1 MQRAKGSVL
10 VRWIGLAMALPALA
24 AVVLLT
30 KDAVLVI
37 KNVNADALK
46 REEAALE
53 RGLKMLGDVNAS
65 ELISQTLWDEAFR
78 NVVLSKRPDWIQEHF
93 GPNALSDKAAQ
104 KFVILEPDGKITF
117 ASDSEGAPSP
127 QSAAEIL
134 AAAAPP
140 IARARMLYREARA
153 SNEGFDERMPGAMT
167 DGVYVSDVV
176 RIGDKPAMVTV
187 SPFAPDDESID
198 TPQEPT
204 LLLGIQFM
212 TDTLLDKLESLSHIE
227 GLEHVKADHE
237 KTTGEHAHAI
247 RDANGNTV
255 AHVTWDFR
263 PPGEAVLKAALPTI
277 ALSLGLVVLLTVAA
291 AVTMRRLT
299 RKLADSEQAAVYASR
314 HDVATGLANRGWF
327 MNQFDALLAPSH
339 QLGDRLRAV
348 LLIDCDYFKSIND
361 TLGHAA
367 GDAVL
372 AALASRMKSLDQ
384 RIETAARLGGDEFA
398 LISAPLETADA
409 ASVLLRA
416 VETVLMQPVLF
427 GPRVIPVS
435 VSIGAALFEDGSEQH
450 IDTLLAQADMALY
463 RAKRDG
469 RGCSRTFD
477 ASMDNAGATPDFP
490 VRDPASDRAD
500 AANVPNATNRAA

>member
-37 KNVNADALK
+37 KSVNADALK

-53 RGLKMLGDVNAS
+53 RGLKMLGEVNAS

-117 ASDSEGAPSP
+117 ASDSEGPPSP

-134 AAAAPP
+134 AAAAPA

-153 SNEGFDERMPGAMT
+153 SNEGFDERMSGAMT

-212 TDTLLDKLESLSHIE
+212 NDTLLDKLESLSHIE

-247 RDANGNTV
+247 RDASGNTV
-255 AHVTWDFR
+255 THVTWDFR
-263 PPGEAVLKAALPTI
+263 PPGEAILMAALPTI
-277 ALSLGLVVLLTVAA
+277 AFSLGLVVLLTVAA

-299 RKLADSEQAAVYASR
+299 RKLADSEQAAVFASR

-327 MNQFDALLAPSH
+327 MTQFDALLAPSH

-372 AALASRMKSLDQ
+372 AAIASRMKSLDK

-398 LISAPLETADA
+398 LISAPLETAEA
-409 ASVLLRA
+409 AAALLQA
-416 VETVLMQPVLF
+416 VETVLMQPVVF
-427 GPRVIPVS
+427 GARVIPVS
-435 VSIGAALFEDGSEQH
+435 VSVGAALFKDGSEQH

-469 RGCSRTFD
+469 RGCSRAFD
-477 ASMDNAGATPDFP
+477 ASIDTGVTPDFP
-490 VRDPASDRAD
+490 VRDPASNRAD
-500 AANVPNATNRAA
+500 AAGLPKATHRAA